1 MQIDDYFKQEKM
13 VEVII
18 LIFFLIF
25 VSVRLFLLDDVTL
38 RTPEIVT
45 NLLMNS
51 SRASLLVDMFVRG
64 QSVKELVPL
73 QQSRP

>member
-18 LIFFLIF
+18 LIYFPLIF

-38 RTPEIVT
+38 TRTPEIVT

-51 SRASLLVDMFVRG
+51 SRA
-64 QSVKELVPL
+64 
-73 QQSRP
+73 